1 MKYFETLVRSKQSFL
16 SRIFAAKVFQ
26 NRGFTGF
33 TVLRKSGF
41 SSFTVYDLNFFKT
54 GIAISLAHD
63 GKTRGELAYELAT
76 MDNSEEEESVNKDAN
91 GAITSE
97 QQSEKKVSA
106 KRNLFFV
113 SFSVILKK
121 CRNF

>member
-1 MKYFETLVRSKQSFL
+1 
-16 SRIFAAKVFQ
+16 
-26 NRGFTGF
+26 
-33 TVLRKSGF
+33 
-41 SSFTVYDLNFFKT
+41 
-54 GIAISLAHD
+54 
-63 GKTRGELAYELAT
+63 

>member
-1 MKYFETLVRSKQSFL
+1 MFSCTGMAKQGAAVPRPTAESQILDLQKGHFIKIYEFSFYTSCL
-16 SRIFAAKVFQ
+16 LY
-26 NRGFTGF
+26 GFWKQF
-33 TVLRKSGF
+33 T
-41 SSFTVYDLNFFKT
+41 YDLNFFKT

-76 MDNSEEEESVNKDAN
+76 MDNSEEEESVKDAN
-91 GAITSE
+91 GAIPSE

-113 SFSVILKK
+113 SF
-121 CRNF
+121 

>member
-1 MKYFETLVRSKQSFL
+1 
-16 SRIFAAKVFQ
+16 
-26 NRGFTGF
+26 
-33 TVLRKSGF
+33 
-41 SSFTVYDLNFFKT
+41 
-54 GIAISLAHD
+54 
-63 GKTRGELAYELAT
+63 
-76 MDNSEEEESVNKDAN
+76 MDNSEEEESVKDAN
-91 GAITSE
+91 GAIPSE